1 MIKLDKVKIITK
13 LDYVTYFNEE
23 IFEKT
28 IKNKRVEKYTFYQKT
43 PYSLFIGLDI
53 LANELILEFT
63 GKILKDDYPKLINK
77 DTIQQ
82 CFEEILKMGVCS
94 FDVEAVMANHYV
106 CKVDV
111 CCDFE
116 CKDIT
121 EVSTYIKSNIR
132 SYTRYT
138 AKKLYNGNF
147 IVERNVT
154 TKGRKRRLTLYDK
167 SKELMQ
173 SANRAFRATLADEGA
188 MIDYFTDKARF
199 EMNLN
204 SMEQIREAFG
214 VEDTTLQTIL
224 DSECNPI
231 VGFLDEVLE
240 DDSVATRHNARRDY
254 INELI
259 LADCGYNLERV
270 EATMRKF
277 YAPGTKMRQVM
288 QPFRELLP
296 RIRTS
301 AIIKELTKPNLF
313 QLLMEFIFVILAFDS
328 FIRHTFFL

>member
-1 MIKLDKVKIITK
+1 MIKLDKVKIITN

-23 IFEKT
+23 KFEKT
-28 IKNKRVEKYTFYQKT
+28 IKNKRVEKYTFHQKT

-111 CCDFE
+111 CCDFD
-116 CKDIT
+116 CKDIA
-121 EVSTYIKSNIR
+121 EVSTFIKSNIR
-132 SYTRYT
+132 SYNRYT
-138 AKKLYNGNF
+138 AKRLFNGNF

-188 MIDYFTDKARF
+188 VIDYFTDKARF

-204 SMEQIREAFG
+204 SMEQIRESFG

-224 DSECNPI
+224 DSESNPI
-231 VGFLDEVLE
+231 VRFLDEVLE
-240 DDSVATRHNARRDY
+240 DDSMAAQHSARRDY

-270 EATMRKF
+270 EATMRRF

-288 QPFRELLP
+288 QPFRELLIQISKASDWITKHNLLEHL
-296 RIRTS
+296 RDVTIIVWIS
-301 AIIKELTKPNLF
+301 ALF
-313 QLLMEFIFVILAFDS
+313 Q
-328 FIRHTFFL
+328 

>member
-63 GKILKDDYPKLINK
+63 GKILKDDYPKLITQ
-77 DTIQQ
+77 DTIGQ
-82 CFEEILKMGVCS
+82 CFEEILKMGVCN

-121 EVSTYIKSNIR
+121 EISTYIKSNIR

-173 SANRAFRATLADEGA
+173 SANRAFRAILAEEGA
-188 MIDYFTDKARF
+188 MIGYFTDKARF

-204 SMEQIREAFG
+204 SMEQIREVFG

-231 VGFLDEVLE
+231 VRFLDEVLE
-240 DDSVATRHNARRDY
+240 DDSMAARHNARWDY

-288 QPFRELLP
+288 QPFRELLIQISKASNWITKHNLLEHL
-296 RIRTS
+296 RDVTIIVWIS
-301 AIIKELTKPNLF
+301 ALF
-313 QLLMEFIFVILAFDS
+313 Q
-328 FIRHTFFL
+328 

>member
-1 MIKLDKVKIITK
+1 MIKLDKVKIITN

-23 IFEKT
+23 KFEKT

-121 EVSTYIKSNIR
+121 EVSTFIKSNIR
-132 SYTRYT
+132 SYNRYT
-138 AKKLYNGNF
+138 AKRLFNGNF

-173 SANRAFRATLADEGA
+173 SANRAFRASLKDEGA
-188 MIDYFTDKARF
+188 VMEHFTDKVRF

-204 SMEQIREAFG
+204 SLEQIREAFG

-224 DSECNPI
+224 GSERNPI

-240 DDSVATRHNARRDY
+240 DSVATRHSARRDY

-296 RIRTS
+296 RIHAS
-301 AIIKELTKPNLF
+301 SIIKQLTKPNLF
-313 QLLMEFIFVILAFDS
+313 QLLMEFIFVVIALDS
-328 FIRHTFFL
+328 IIRHGIIL

>member
-132 SYTRYT
+132 SYNRYT
-138 AKKLYNGNF
+138 AKRLFNGNF

-167 SKELMQ
+167 SKELIQ
-173 SANRAFRATLADEGA
+173 SANRAFRASLKDEGA
-188 MIDYFTDKARF
+188 VMDYFAGKARF

-231 VGFLDEVLE
+231 VRFLDEVLE

-296 RIRTS
+296 RIHAS
-301 AIIKELTKPNLF
+301 SIIKQLTKPNLF
-313 QLLMEFIFVILAFDS
+313 QYLTEFIFVIIALDS
-328 FIRHTFFL
+328 IIRHGIIL

>member
-28 IKNKRVEKYTFYQKT
+28 IKNKRVEKYTSYQKT

-63 GKILKDDYPKLINK
+63 GKILKDDYPKLITQ
-77 DTIQQ
+77 DTVGQ

-116 CKDIT
+116 CNDIT
-121 EVSTYIKSNIR
+121 EVSTFIKSNIR

-188 MIDYFTDKARF
+188 MIDYFTNKARF

-204 SMEQIREAFG
+204 SMEQMREAFG

-231 VGFLDEVLE
+231 VRFLDEVLE
-240 DDSVATRHNARRDY
+240 DDSMAARHNARRDY

-296 RIRTS
+296 RIHAS
-301 AIIKELTKPNLF
+301 SIIKQLTKPNLF
-313 QLLMEFIFVILAFDS
+313 QLLMEFIFVIIALDS
-328 FIRHTFFL
+328 IIRHGIIL

>member
-23 IFEKT
+23 KFEKT

-53 LANELILEFT
+53 LANEFIVEFT
-63 GKILKDDYPKLINK
+63 GKILKDDYPKLITQ
-77 DTIQQ
+77 DTIGQ
-82 CFEEILKMGVCS
+82 CFEEILKMRVCN

-116 CKDIT
+116 CKDVA

-214 VEDTTLQTIL
+214 VDDTTLQVIL
-224 DSECNPI
+224 GSECNPI

-259 LADCGYNLERV
+259 LADCGYSLERV

-288 QPFRELLP
+288 QPFRELLIQISKASDWITKHNLLEHL
-296 RIRTS
+296 RDVTIIVWIS
-301 AIIKELTKPNLF
+301 ALF
-313 QLLMEFIFVILAFDS
+313 Q
-328 FIRHTFFL
+328 

>member
-23 IFEKT
+23 RFEKT

-121 EVSTYIKSNIR
+121 EVSTFIKSNIR
-132 SYTRYT
+132 SYNRYT
-138 AKKLYNGNF
+138 AKRLFNGNF

-188 MIDYFTDKARF
+188 VIDYFTDKARF

-231 VGFLDEVLE
+231 VRFLDEVLE

-296 RIRTS
+296 RIHAS
-301 AIIKELTKPNLF
+301 SIIKQLTKPNLF
-313 QLLMEFIFVILAFDS
+313 QLLMEFIFVIIALDS
-328 FIRHTFFL
+328 IIRHGIIL

>member
-111 CCDFE
+111 CCDFD
-116 CKDIT
+116 CKDIA
-121 EVSTYIKSNIR
+121 EVSTFIKSNIR
-132 SYTRYT
+132 SYNRYT
-138 AKKLYNGNF
+138 AKRLFNGNF

-167 SKELMQ
+167 GKELMQ

-188 MIDYFTDKARF
+188 MIDYFTNKARF

-296 RIRTS
+296 RIHAS
-301 AIIKELTKPNLF
+301 SIIKQLTKPNLF
-313 QLLMEFIFVILAFDS
+313 QLLMEFIFVIIALDS
-328 FIRHTFFL
+328 IIRHGIIL

>member
-63 GKILKDDYPKLINK
+63 GKILKDNYPQLINK

-111 CCDFE
+111 CCDFD
-116 CKDIT
+116 CKDIA
-121 EVSTYIKSNIR
+121 EVSTFIKSNIR
-132 SYTRYT
+132 NYTRYT

-147 IVERNVT
+147 IVGRNVT

-173 SANRAFRATLADEGA
+173 SANRAFRASLKDEGA
-188 MIDYFTDKARF
+188 VMDYFTDKARF

-296 RIRTS
+296 RIHAS
-301 AIIKELTKPNLF
+301 SIIKQLTKPNLF
-313 QLLMEFIFVILAFDS
+313 QLLMEFIFVIIALDS
-328 FIRHTFFL
+328 IIRHGIIL

>member
-28 IKNKRVEKYTFYQKT
+28 IKNKRIEKYTFYQKT

-63 GKILKDDYPKLINK
+63 GKILKDNYPKLINK

-82 CFEEILKMGVCS
+82 CFEEILKRGVCS

-111 CCDFE
+111 CCDFD
-116 CKDIT
+116 CKDIA
-121 EVSTYIKSNIR
+121 EVSTFIKSNIR
-132 SYTRYT
+132 SYNRYT
-138 AKKLYNGNF
+138 AKRLFNGNF

-173 SANRAFRATLADEGA
+173 SANRAFRTSLKDEGA
-188 MIDYFTDKARF
+188 VMDYFMDKARF

-204 SMEQIREAFG
+204 SMEQIRESFG

-231 VGFLDEVLE
+231 VRFLDEVLE
-240 DDSVATRHNARRDY
+240 DDSVAARHNARRDY

-288 QPFRELLP
+288 QPFKELLP
-296 RIRTS
+296 HIHNTP
-301 AIIKELTKPNLF
+301 IVKQLTKPNLF
-313 QLLMEFIFVILAFDS
+313 QRLMEFIFVVIALDSIIRYGIIL
-328 FIRHTFFL
+328 

>member
-1 MIKLDKVKIITK
+1 MIKLDKVKIITN

-82 CFEEILKMGVCS
+82 CFEEILKMGICS
-94 FDVEAVMANHYV
+94 FDIDAVMANHYV

-116 CKDIT
+116 CKDIS

-167 SKELMQ
+167 GKELMQ
-173 SANRAFRATLADEGA
+173 SANRAFRATLVDEGA
-188 MIDYFTDKARF
+188 VMDYFSGKARF

-214 VEDTTLQTIL
+214 IAGTTLQEIL
-224 DSECNPI
+224 GGDCNPI
-231 VGFLDEVLE
+231 VDFLNEVLE
-240 DDSVATRHNARRDY
+240 EESVASQQASKKEYVNA
-254 INELI
+254 LI
-259 LADCGYNLERV
+259 LADCGFDLERV
-270 EATMRKF
+270 EAKMRGF

-288 QPFRELLP
+288 KPFRVLLSQMGKTSDWIAKHHLLELL
-296 RIRTS
+296 RDVT
-301 AIIKELTKPNLF
+301 IIVWLGALF
-313 QLLMEFIFVILAFDS
+313 
-328 FIRHTFFL
+328 

>member
-1 MIKLDKVKIITK
+1 
-13 LDYVTYFNEE
+13 
-23 IFEKT
+23 
-28 IKNKRVEKYTFYQKT
+28 
-43 PYSLFIGLDI
+43 
-53 LANELILEFT
+53 
-63 GKILKDDYPKLINK
+63 
-77 DTIQQ
+77 
-82 CFEEILKMGVCS
+82 
-94 FDVEAVMANHYV
+94 
-106 CKVDV
+106 
-111 CCDFE
+111 
-116 CKDIT
+116 
-121 EVSTYIKSNIR
+121 
-132 SYTRYT
+132 
-138 AKKLYNGNF
+138 
-147 IVERNVT
+147 
-154 TKGRKRRLTLYDK
+154 
-167 SKELMQ
+167 MQ
-173 SANRAFRATLADEGA
+173 SANRAFRATLAKEGA

-231 VGFLDEVLE
+231 VRFLDEVLE

-296 RIRTS
+296 RIHAS
-301 AIIKELTKPNLF
+301 SIIKQLTKPNLF
-313 QLLMEFIFVILAFDS
+313 QLLMEFIFVIIALDS
-328 FIRHTFFL
+328 IIRHGIIL

>member
-63 GKILKDDYPKLINK
+63 GKILKDNYPKLINK

-116 CKDIT
+116 YKDIA
-121 EVSTYIKSNIR
+121 EVCTYIKSNIR

-173 SANRAFRATLADEGA
+173 SANKSFRASLKDEGA
-188 MIDYFTDKARF
+188 TMDYFTDKARF

-231 VGFLDEVLE
+231 VRFLDEVLE

-270 EATMRKF
+270 EATMRRF

-288 QPFRELLP
+288 QPFRDLLIQISKASDWITKHNLLEHL
-296 RIRTS
+296 RDVTIIVWIS
-301 AIIKELTKPNLF
+301 ALF
-313 QLLMEFIFVILAFDS
+313 Q
-328 FIRHTFFL
+328 

>member
-23 IFEKT
+23 KFEKT

-63 GKILKDDYPKLINK
+63 GKILKDNYPKLINK

-116 CKDIT
+116 CKDIA

-204 SMEQIREAFG
+204 SMEQIRESFG

-224 DSECNPI
+224 DSESNPI
-231 VGFLDEVLE
+231 VRFLDEVLE
-240 DDSVATRHNARRDY
+240 DDSMAAQHSARRDY

-270 EATMRKF
+270 EATMRRF

-296 RIRTS
+296 RIHAS
-301 AIIKELTKPNLF
+301 SIIKQLTKPNLF
-313 QLLMEFIFVILAFDS
+313 QLLMEFIFVVIALDS
-328 FIRHTFFL
+328 IIRHGIIL